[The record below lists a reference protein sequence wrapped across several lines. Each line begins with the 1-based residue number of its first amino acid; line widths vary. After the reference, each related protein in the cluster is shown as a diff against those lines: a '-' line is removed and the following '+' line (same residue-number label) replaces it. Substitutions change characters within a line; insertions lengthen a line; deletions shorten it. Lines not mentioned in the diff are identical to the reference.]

1 MLTIEYLESSNL
13 GILGH
18 RRMVSPWCSLS
29 DDSDYRLSE
38 SFINNYCIYIRP
50 EDTAYF
56 RVEDYR
62 NPRVNIFF

>member
-1 MLTIEYLESSNL
+1 
-13 GILGH
+13 
-18 RRMVSPWCSLS
+18 MVSPWCSLS